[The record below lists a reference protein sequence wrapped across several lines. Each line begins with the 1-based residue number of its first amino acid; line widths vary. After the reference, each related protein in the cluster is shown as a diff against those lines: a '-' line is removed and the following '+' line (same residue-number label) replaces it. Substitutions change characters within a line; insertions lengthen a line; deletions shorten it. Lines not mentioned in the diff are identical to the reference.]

1 MHDPAMFVLAQL
13 SDLHLSSTPPFADL
27 MSKRGLGFINWQR
40 KRKYVHRPDVLEA
53 IIRDLKSLAVDHTAV
68 TGDLINFSTQAEYR
82 RARAWL
88 ETLGPPS
95 AVTVIPGNHDIYVP
109 AATGWPAEF
118 WGDYMRGDGATE
130 AGSFPFVR
138 RRGAVALIALSSALP
153 TAPFLATGFLGEQQL
168 ARFAVMLD
176 ETRGLFRVVLIHHP
190 PTIAGRLHLRRLID
204 ATEFRRVL
212 ARKGAELVIHG
223 HDHCHSLVWLDGPQR
238 PIPAAGA
245 PSASA
250 NAAHGSEDAA
260 GYNLFQI
267 AEVNGGFSCEM
278 IMRQRTA
285 DGSVREFERQTLF

>member
-1 MHDPAMFVLAQL
+1 MFVLAHL

-27 MSKRGLGFINWQR
+27 ISKRGLGFINWHR
-40 KRKYVHRPDVLEA
+40 KRKYVHRADVLEA
-53 IIRDLKSLAVDHTAV
+53 ITRDLESQTINHVAV
-68 TGDLINFSTQAEYR
+68 TGDLINFSTRNEYR

-88 ETLGPPS
+88 ESVGPPS
-95 AVTVIPGNHDIYVP
+95 GVTVIPGNHDIYVP
-109 AATGWPAEF
+109 AATEWPAEF
-118 WGDYMRGDGATE
+118 WGEYMRGDGGTA

-138 RRGAVALIALSSALP
+138 RRGALALIALSSALP
-153 TAPFLATGFLGEQQL
+153 TAPFLATGFVGERQL
-168 ARFAVMLD
+168 ERLAAALD

-204 ATEFRRVL
+204 AAEFRRVL
-212 ARKGAELVIHG
+212 AQKGAELVIHG

-250 NAAHGSEDAA
+250 QVAHGSEDAA
-260 GYNLFQI
+260 GYNLFGIGQESG
-267 AEVNGGFSCEM
+267 AFSCEM

-285 DGSVREFERQTLF
+285 DGGIRECGRRTLL

>member
-1 MHDPAMFVLAQL
+1 MHDPAMLVLAHL
-13 SDLHLSSTPPFADL
+13 SDLHLSSPPPFADL
-27 MSKRGLGFINWQR
+27 MSKRGLGFINWHR
-40 KRKYVHRPDVLEA
+40 KRKYVHRADVLEA
-53 IIRDLKSLAVDHTAV
+53 ITRDLKSLAVDHIAV
-68 TGDLINFSTQAEYR
+68 TGDLINFSTRTEYQ

-88 ETLGPPS
+88 ETVGPPS
-95 AVTVIPGNHDIYVP
+95 EVTVIPGNHDIYVP
-109 AATGWPAEF
+109 AAMEWPAEF
-118 WGDYMRGDGATE
+118 WGEYMRGDGDTE

-153 TAPFLATGFLGEQQL
+153 TAPFLATGFLGEKQL
-168 ARFAVMLD
+168 ARFAAALD

-204 ATEFRRVL
+204 AAEFRRVL
-212 ARKGAELVIHG
+212 AQKGAELVIHG

-250 NAAHGSEDAA
+250 RAAHGGEDAA
-260 GYNLFQI
+260 GYNLFRI
-267 AEVNGGFSCEM
+267 AEEGGRFSCEM

-285 DGSVREFERQTLF
+285 DGSIGEFERRTLV